1 MGMFDTVYFD
11 KKYSC
16 PECGEEIGS
25 VQVKEFEN
33 ILENYHVK
41 DCVSHAEEIRIIR
54 DELFCDVCSA
64 YTGKNIYIAIGRGIL
79 LGIADTLD
87 EARGLLNEMNL
98 EKIVLCYHDLYQRYK
113 NEQREKH
120 SYRRFLHDLHDWYA
134 ERLYE
139 MPEDDSNRW
148 RVMFIWNSRH
158 LKGALNP
165 VESIERFMTYKKM
178 IKALNELWGEGYEIL
193 DIYYPEEMG
202 SGEVEWSVDVYQD
215 EINERCHLNWTWTVL
230 SKKQLE
236 IDAEKEDNLPE
247 WVIVV
252 DEPFSDE
259 VVCQAVEKWL
269 RDRGYEFG
277 VKMISPEEA
286 RGSGLIKKLK
296 QMDRESEKRS
306 AIPIETVIEELN
318 KEEVERI
325 AEIIESRLD
334 RRRVLYYEGFYGSL
348 LPDVESDRLIGKIE
362 GIKESVVYEGKTIKE
377 CEQKFREAVLGYKK
391 IKDI

>member
-1 MGMFDTVYFD
+1 MNNL
-11 KKYSC
+11 
-16 PECGEEIGS
+16 GE
-25 VQVKEFEN
+25 
-33 ILENYHVK
+33 
-41 DCVSHAEEIRIIR
+41 
-54 DELFCDVCSA
+54 
-64 YTGKNIYIAIGRGIL
+64 
-79 LGIADTLD
+79 
-87 EARGLLNEMNL
+87 
-98 EKIVLCYHDLYQRYK
+98 
-113 NEQREKH
+113 
-120 SYRRFLHDLHDWYA
+120 WYG
-134 ERLYE
+134 ERLHE
-139 MPEDDSNRW
+139 KSEDDTSKRIW
-148 RVMFIWNSRH
+148 LIWNLRH
-158 LKGALNP
+158 LKGALTP
-165 VESIERFMTYKKM
+165 VESVERFTTYKKM
-178 IKALNELWGEGYEIL
+178 MKALDELWKEGREVL
-193 DIYYPEEMG
+193 DIYYPEEIRP
-202 SGEVEWSVDVYQD
+202 GEEKWSVDVYQD

-236 IDAEKEDNLPE
+236 IDAEKEDELPE

-252 DEPFSDE
+252 DDPFSDE
-259 VVCQAVEKWL
+259 VVCHAVEKWL

-296 QMDRESEKRS
+296 RMDRESEKRS
-306 AIPIETVIEELN
+306 AIPMETVIEELN

-391 IKDI
+391 TKDI